1 MKYFVFRVYTPFVGE
16 EADVYIAAETK
27 DEAVVMAAEAC
38 NENGLEWMDE
48 GDLENYDMNEEDY
61 FEQCHYTCL
70 GELTREQYEEYAAE
84 GEWCI

>member
-1 MKYFVFRVYTPFVGE
+1 MKYFAFRVYTPFVGE

-27 DEAVVMAAEAC
+27 DEATVMAAEAC
-38 NENGLEWMDE
+38 NENGLEQMDE
-48 GDLENYDMNEEDY
+48 EDLGNYDMAEEDY
-61 FEQCHYTCL
+61 FEQCHYTYL